1 MSFKSSFVVTVRS
14 SSFFSSPIKSEAVIG
29 FLRCG
34 SSDHEACCAI
44 MRISLS
50 SFHRYAS
57 IATLNSAS
65 VNSQNSTGFISSIAM
80 AYLIQSSYFHCVTRF
95 LLHRS
100 LPYCRHLHL
109 LRSLLRIHHPSL
121 LCTLCTFPP
130 VNARLGKL
138 LLLPDHKV
146 HLVFYRSAFL
156 FVAFSQLVV
165 VCSLY
170 SYE

>member
-1 MSFKSSFVVTVRS
+1 MLSKSSLVVTVRS

-65 VNSQNSTGFISSIAM
+65 VNSQNSTGFIFSIAM
-80 AYLIQSSYFHCVTRF
+80 AYFIRSSYFHCVTRF
-95 LLHRS
+95 LLHR
-100 LPYCRHLHL
+100 PHHRYPRL
-109 LRSLLRIHHPSL
+109 LRSLIRIHHPSL
-121 LCTLCTFPP
+121 LCTLCTFPQL
-130 VNARLGKL
+130 NARLGKM

-146 HLVFYRSAFL
+146 HLVFYRSAFP
-156 FVAFSQLVV
+156 FVAFSQRVV
-165 VCSLY
+165 V
-170 SYE
+170 

>member
-57 IATLNSAS
+57 IATLSSAS
-65 VNSQNSTGFISSIAM
+65 FNSQYSTVFISNIAM
-80 AYLIQSSYFHCVTRF
+80 SYFILSAYFHFVSRF
-95 LLHRS
+95 LLQRS
-100 LPYCRHLHL
+100 ISHCRHLHL
-109 LRSLLRIHHPSL
+109 PRCLIRIHHSSL
-121 LCTLCTFPP
+121 LCTLCTFPQLN
-130 VNARLGKL
+130 VRLGKMVVM
-138 LLLPDHKV
+138 PDHKV
-146 HLVFYRSAFL
+146 RLVFCRSSFHYL
-156 FVAFSQLVV
+156 AFSQLV
-165 VCSLY
+165 
-170 SYE
+170 